1 MLYFHNDY
9 PLADPKAKIKK
20 EMMSK
25 YKLQIRE
32 ANNFSIGRNKK
43 LIPNLA
49 NKTYELHYLI
59 LKLCL
64 DFGLKLKSIKY
75 ENLYS

>member
-1 MLYFHNDY
+1 
-9 PLADPKAKIKK
+9 
-20 EMMSK
+20 MSK
-25 YKLQIRE
+25 YQLQIRE
-32 ANNFSIGRNKK
+32 ANNFSIGRNKN
-43 LIPNLA
+43 LIPNLG
-49 NKTYELHYLI
+49 NKTYEFNYLN